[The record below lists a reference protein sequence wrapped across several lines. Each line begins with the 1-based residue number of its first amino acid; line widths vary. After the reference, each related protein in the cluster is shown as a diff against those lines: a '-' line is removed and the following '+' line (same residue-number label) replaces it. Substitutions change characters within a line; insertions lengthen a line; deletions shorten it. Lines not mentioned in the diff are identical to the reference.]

1 MTEFGRLA
9 TNYER
14 VLFVLVLQCV
24 VALPSRSWLT
34 GKEKGNPTVSWK
46 DLEVALACEVK
57 QAVGLNPPGG
67 MRMESSLEGKT
78 IFGEYSRSLSVSSSS
93 HRDPAESSRLT

>member
-24 VALPSRSWLT
+24 VALPSRS
-34 GKEKGNPTVSWK
+34 
-46 DLEVALACEVK
+46 
-57 QAVGLNPPGG
+57 
-67 MRMESSLEGKT
+67 
-78 IFGEYSRSLSVSSSS
+78 
-93 HRDPAESSRLT
+93 